1 MLENA
6 VALTMASDVGR
17 AVLANRLCS
26 RSPELVGIVVEN
38 VNHLTRR
45 VGDRIVRQTGNLIL
59 VAVHRPCVTTAFDRD
74 LEAERG
80 IGDHIDPWRG
90 CPLAFAERRHVF
102 AAVLCKSAK
111 SIEKLDLATRAC
123 GRRPAVARQP
133 AWRRCGSRLEH
144 LEAFDLL
151 GKRTAA
157 AEQHRSVD
165 ALKEASHFGGNEIG
179 AQNKHATAG
188 AFAFGTRTGKI
199 GADQSL

>member
-17 AVLANRLCS
+17 AVLENRVRR
-26 RSPELVGIVVEN
+26 RSPELVGMLVAN

-45 VGDRIVRQTGNLIL
+45 VGYRIVRPTRNLIL
-59 VAVHRPCVTTAFDRD
+59 LAVHRPCVTTAFDRD

-133 AWRRCGSRLEH
+133 AWTRGGSRLPP
-144 LEAFDLL
+144 LPAFDLP
-151 GKRTAA
+151 
-157 AEQHRSVD
+157 
-165 ALKEASHFGGNEIG
+165 
-179 AQNKHATAG
+179 
-188 AFAFGTRTGKI
+188 
-199 GADQSL
+199 